1 MFKVVSRLAFA
12 AGLLVATQAQAQGPE
27 RAYSWTGF
35 YAGIH
40 GGQAW
45 GDQSYTNTGTPSQNF
60 SGGIYGA
67 QLGYNLQTSN
77 IVWGIEADISNGKQK
92 DSVRDGNYIVETGEI
107 GAQGTIRGR
116 LGLAV
121 GRTLPYL
128 TAGYAWAR
136 VTQGESCPADPAAVV
151 AGFCKTHG
159 PFNLS
164 GTNTQ
169 SGFVWGGGVEHAI
182 SHNWSLRLE
191 GLHTVYRASTYILG
205 PDATAAPLPP
215 SEAHLK
221 TTQIRV
227 GINYRF

>member
-1 MFKVVSRLAFA
+1 MFKFVARTAFA
-12 AGLLVATQAQAQGPE
+12 IGLLATTQAHAQGPE

-60 SGGIYGA
+60 TGGIYGA

-77 IVWGIEADISNGKQK
+77 IVWGIETDISTGKLN

-107 GAQGTIRGR
+107 RSQGTIRGR
-116 LGLAV
+116 LGLAL

-128 TAGYAWAR
+128 TAGYAWAN
-136 VTQGESCPADPAAVV
+136 VKQGESCPAPAA
-151 AGFCKTHG
+151 APFGFCHTHG
-159 PFNLS
+159 PFDL
-164 GTNTQ
+164 TQTKMQ

-182 SHNWSLRLE
+182 SHNWSIRLE
-191 GLHTVYRASTYILG
+191 GLHTVYNATTYNLS
-205 PDATAAPLPP
+205 PDANGAALPP

-221 TTQIRV
+221 STQLRF
-227 GINYRF
+227 GLNYRF